1 VKKRAVEEGIPDRLI
16 TGLALVVLILA
27 GIGILSPVLY
37 VTSGYGYNVN
47 GTVTNNTP
55 SNSTDI
61 NNVIMFM
68 NVLSPFLSPTGL
80 LLNYEP

>member
-1 VKKRAVEEGIPDRLI
+1 MAVKKRIPDCLI
-16 TGLALVVLILA
+16 TGLALVMLILSA
-27 GIGILSPVLY
+27 IGILSLVLY

-61 NNVIMFM
+61 NNIIMFM
-68 NVLSPFLSPTGL
+68 NMLSPFLSPTGF